1 MVRQRDWLT
10 FSHLTPLPVKGATAL
25 NDVTDTFYRRESG
38 IQANIR
44 QLTDVLQCKLHQYL
58 RQPTSTDIEQRAIR
72 PEASRTGRTGARRN
86 PMTTMA
92 LPRPAERQERRER
105 QERNGCCVRLATG
118 PAAAAEARRR
128 VRDAIRSWQ
137 VPVDLDAALLLTSE
151 LVTNAVRHESGQRT
165 QRAQAVVL
173 AIACS
178 RGRLRVDVYD
188 TSRSLPAVAEVPADA
203 ETGRGLLLVET
214 LSDEWGFY
222 RTPAGKAV
230 YFALA
235 FETDQADQA
244 DPADPADPAD
254 QPDEAPAAG
263 GRGPQRVHA
272 RGRWSVTPPSEHRPR
287 RAALAVPAAR
297 LPSA

>member
-1 MVRQRDWLT
+1 
-10 FSHLTPLPVKGATAL
+10 
-25 NDVTDTFYRRESG
+25 
-38 IQANIR
+38 
-44 QLTDVLQCKLHQYL
+44 
-58 RQPTSTDIEQRAIR
+58 
-72 PEASRTGRTGARRN
+72 
-86 PMTTMA
+86 MTTMA
-92 LPRPAERQERRER
+92 PPRPAERHERHER
-105 QERNGCCVRLATG
+105 HEGHERHVRRGCRVRLATG
-118 PAAAAEARRR
+118 PAAPAEARRR

-151 LVTNAVRHESGQRT
+151 LVTNAVRHEAG

-178 RGRLRVDVYD
+178 RGRLRVDVHD

-230 YFALA
+230 YFTLA
-235 FETDQADQA
+235 FEADEA
-244 DPADPADPAD
+244 DEADRADRA
-254 QPDEAPAAG
+254 DEAPAAG
-263 GRGPQRVHA
+263 GCGPQRVHA
-272 RGRWSVTPPSEHRPR
+272 RGRWTVTPPSEHRPR

>member
-1 MVRQRDWLT
+1 
-10 FSHLTPLPVKGATAL
+10 
-25 NDVTDTFYRRESG
+25 
-38 IQANIR
+38 
-44 QLTDVLQCKLHQYL
+44 
-58 RQPTSTDIEQRAIR
+58 
-72 PEASRTGRTGARRN
+72 
-86 PMTTMA
+86 MTTMA
-92 LPRPAERQERRER
+92 PPRPAERHERHGYR
-105 QERNGCCVRLATG
+105 VRLATG

-128 VRDAIRSWQ
+128 VRFAIRSWR

-151 LVTNAVRHESGQRT
+151 LVTNAVRHEAAQAVGHEA
-165 QRAQAVVL
+165 AQAVVL

-178 RGRLRVDVYD
+178 RGRLRVDVHD

-214 LSDEWGFY
+214 LSDEWGCY

-230 YFALA
+230 YFTLA
-235 FETDQADQA
+235 FATDKTGK
-244 DPADPADPAD
+244 AD

-272 RGRWSVTPPSEHRPR
+272 RGRWTLTPPSEHRPR

>member
-1 MVRQRDWLT
+1 
-10 FSHLTPLPVKGATAL
+10 
-25 NDVTDTFYRRESG
+25 
-38 IQANIR
+38 
-44 QLTDVLQCKLHQYL
+44 
-58 RQPTSTDIEQRAIR
+58 
-72 PEASRTGRTGARRN
+72 
-86 PMTTMA
+86 MTTMA
-92 LPRPAERQERRER
+92 PPRPAERHERHER
-105 QERNGCCVRLATG
+105 QERQERHGCHVRLATG

-128 VRDAIRSWQ
+128 VRVAIRSWQ

-151 LVTNAVRHESGQRT
+151 LVTNAVRYEAG
-165 QRAQAVVL
+165 QAVVL

-178 RGRLRVDVYD
+178 RGRLRVDVHD
-188 TSRSLPAVAEVPADA
+188 TSRSRPAVAEVPADA

-214 LSDEWGFY
+214 LSDEWGCY

-230 YFALA
+230 YFTLA
-235 FETDQADQA
+235 FETGGTDKAGGTDKT
-244 DPADPADPAD
+244 D

-272 RGRWSVTPPSEHRPR
+272 RGRWTVTPPSEHRPR

>member
-1 MVRQRDWLT
+1 
-10 FSHLTPLPVKGATAL
+10 
-25 NDVTDTFYRRESG
+25 
-38 IQANIR
+38 
-44 QLTDVLQCKLHQYL
+44 
-58 RQPTSTDIEQRAIR
+58 
-72 PEASRTGRTGARRN
+72 
-86 PMTTMA
+86 MTTMA
-92 LPRPAERQERRER
+92 LPRPAERHERRER
-105 QERNGCCVRLATG
+105 QERHGCRVRLATG

-151 LVTNAVRHESGQRT
+151 LVTNAVRHEAGHG
-165 QRAQAVVL
+165 AQAVVL

-178 RGRLRVDVYD
+178 RGRLRVDVHD

-235 FETDQADQA
+235 FETDETDETDEADQADQA
-244 DPADPADPAD
+244 DRADRA
-254 QPDEAPAAG
+254 DEAPAAG
-263 GRGPQRVHA
+263 GCGPQRVHA
-272 RGRWSVTPPSEHRPR
+272 RGRWTVTPPSEHRPR

>member
-1 MVRQRDWLT
+1 
-10 FSHLTPLPVKGATAL
+10 
-25 NDVTDTFYRRESG
+25 
-38 IQANIR
+38 
-44 QLTDVLQCKLHQYL
+44 
-58 RQPTSTDIEQRAIR
+58 
-72 PEASRTGRTGARRN
+72 
-86 PMTTMA
+86 MTTMA
-92 LPRPAERQERRER
+92 PPRPAERHERHER
-105 QERNGCCVRLATG
+105 QERHGCRVRLATG
-118 PAAAAEARRR
+118 PAAAGEARRR

-151 LVTNAVRHESGQRT
+151 LVTNAVRHEAGQT
-165 QRAQAVVL
+165 AQPVVL

-178 RGRLRVDVYD
+178 RGRLRVDVHD
-188 TSRSLPAVAEVPADA
+188 TSRSLPAVAEVPADADADADA

-230 YFALA
+230 YFTLA
-235 FETDQADQA
+235 FETDET
-244 DPADPADPAD
+244 
-254 QPDEAPAAG
+254 DETGKAPATG

-272 RGRWSVTPPSEHRPR
+272 RGRWTVTPPSEHRPR

>member
-1 MVRQRDWLT
+1 
-10 FSHLTPLPVKGATAL
+10 
-25 NDVTDTFYRRESG
+25 
-38 IQANIR
+38 
-44 QLTDVLQCKLHQYL
+44 
-58 RQPTSTDIEQRAIR
+58 
-72 PEASRTGRTGARRN
+72 
-86 PMTTMA
+86 MTTMA
-92 LPRPAERQERRER
+92 PPRPAERHERRERQERRER
-105 QERNGCCVRLATG
+105 HGCRVRLATG

-128 VRDAIRSWQ
+128 VRDAIRCWQ

-151 LVTNAVRHESGQRT
+151 LVTNAIRHEAG

-178 RGRLRVDVYD
+178 RGRLRVDVHD

-230 YFALA
+230 YFTLA
-235 FETDQADQA
+235 FEADQADQA
-244 DPADPADPAD
+244 GKTDQAE

-272 RGRWSVTPPSEHRPR
+272 RGRWTVTPPSEHRPR